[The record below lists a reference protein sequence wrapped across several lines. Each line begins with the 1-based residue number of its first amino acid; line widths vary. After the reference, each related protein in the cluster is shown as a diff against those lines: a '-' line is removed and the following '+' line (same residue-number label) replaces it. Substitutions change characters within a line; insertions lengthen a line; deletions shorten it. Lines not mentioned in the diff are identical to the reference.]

1 MTLDESNSNLSAVL
15 YGAQDLRLEH
25 RPMDDPKAGEVQIH
39 VKATG
44 ICGSDFHYYHK
55 GRLGPRIL
63 EKPMILG
70 HESCGIITRVGA
82 DVTDFQVGDRVVI
95 EPGHACGQCQLCLQ
109 GRYNLCSKM
118 KFSSSLMNGVNHG
131 TLREYVCFPWYLMPD
146 SMTFEQGALIEPVA
160 VAVHAVKRTPVE
172 AGSSVIVIGA
182 GPVGLLVAAVAC
194 AQGASHCL
202 VMDID
207 QARLDFAQ
215 QYLPGIKTELLPVP
229 PTTDALA
236 WAEQQA
242 VLLQLSADSIDVVF
256 ECTGAETSICLA
268 MHTVRRG
275 GVVMLIGM
283 GTVQCVMPIDLV
295 LTREIDVKGNFRYAQ
310 AHHEAIALVAN
321 GRVSTKGL
329 VTHRFALEQAAEAFE
344 QAKHA
349 IKVHITS

>member
-25 RPMDDPKAGEVQIH
+25 RPIDDPKPQEVQIN
-39 VKATG
+39 VKAAG

-70 HESCGIITRVGA
+70 HESCGIITRIGA

-95 EPGHACGQCQLCLQ
+95 EPGRACGQCQLCLQ

-131 TLREYVCFPWYLMPD
+131 TLREMPD
-146 SMTFEQGALIEPVA
+146 SMTYEQGALIEPLA
-160 VAVHAVKRTPVE
+160 VAVHAVKRTPIE
-172 AGSSVIVIGA
+172 TGSSIIVIGA
-182 GPVGLLVAAVAC
+182 GPIGLLVAAVAF
-194 AQGASHCL
+194 AQGASSCL
-202 VMDID
+202 IMDID

-215 QYLPGIKTELLPVP
+215 HYLPAGTKTELLPAP
-229 PTTDALA
+229 STTDDALA

-242 VLLQLSADSIDVVF
+242 VLLQLSADTIDVVF

-283 GTVQCVMPIDLV
+283 GTVQCVMPIDLIS
-295 LTREIDVKGNFRYAQ
+295 TREIDVRGNFRYAQ
-310 AHHEAIALVAN
+310 AHQEAMALVAQ
-321 GRVSTKGL
+321 GQVSTEGL
-329 VTHRFALEQAAEAFE
+329 VTHRFALDQAVEAFE
-344 QAKHA
+344 QQHQQQAKHV
-349 IKVHITS
+349 IKIHITC